1 MLYAKYARMPFWGS
15 TRMSCGI
22 ILRGQKTIT
31 WLFRMNTVMVSSF
44 FLIAIVLYVYRC
56 FLSGGSLADALVEAR
71 KSGRFFT
78 ESQLQNVLIQ
88 IAKGLKYIHSQ
99 NLVHLD
105 IKPGTVK

>member
-1 MLYAKYARMPFWGS
+1 MHFIYHYL
-15 TRMSCGI
+15 
-22 ILRGQKTIT
+22 
-31 WLFRMNTVMVSSF
+31 
-44 FLIAIVLYVYRC
+44 
-56 FLSGGSLADALVEAR
+56 LSGGSLADALVEAR
-71 KSGRFFT
+71 KSGHFFT